1 MDPTSF
7 WLVVPVVY
15 AESGL
20 IETNQKTVELFLS
33 CQILHT
39 RQARHDNRQT
49 GSKDNNIDIPLVIA
63 SPTTWRHPRR
73 PTCYPSDLAVVGSI
87 CVPKYSAVALP
98 PFMPS
103 RRVAGAFCSNGLMA
117 MAGEGAWAFTE
128 LPTVLTTEPIS
139 LLLGPAC
146 PPPFRSAFQACLFLL
161 LWHSA
166 QLGSFDSFP
175 SQ

>member
-1 MDPTSF
+1 MRLSLYLGWDRIQTRPIRMLFCGITS
-7 WLVVPVVY
+7 
-15 AESGL
+15 
-20 IETNQKTVELFLS
+20 
-33 CQILHT
+33 
-39 RQARHDNRQT
+39 
-49 GSKDNNIDIPLVIA
+49 
-63 SPTTWRHPRR
+63 RHPRR
-73 PTCYPSDLAVVGSI
+73 LTCYPSDLAVVGSI